1 MHDFL
6 NKFLP
11 LILSLILSFLI
22 YLRIDQRFDI
32 TSKIDLKLKISPGAK
47 SFFCFCFMATLII
60 FVGIL
65 NLVVLKVPEIFTF
78 IFSGALM
85 GVSIPMSNK
94 IKHAQ

>member
-11 LILSLILSFLI
+11 LILSLILSLLV
-22 YLRIDQRFDI
+22 YLKVDQRFDI
-32 TSKIDLKLKISPGAK
+32 TSKIDLKLKISQGAK
-47 SFFCFCFMATLII
+47 SFLCFCFMAILII

-65 NLVVLKVPEIFTF
+65 NLVILNAPEIFTF

-94 IKHAQ
+94 IRHAQ

>member
-11 LILSLILSFLI
+11 LILSLILSLLI
-22 YLRIDQRFDI
+22 YLKVDQRFDI
-32 TSKIDLKLKISPGAK
+32 TSKIDLKFKISQGAK
-47 SFFCFCFMATLII
+47 SFFCFCFMAILII
-60 FVGIL
+60 CVGIL
-65 NLVVLKVPEIFTF
+65 NLVVFKAPEILTF